1 MRKVFRTSGNN
12 ATIQSFGF
20 VVLCCLV
27 GLIHSATIVNETHN
41 VVPSTSSNL
50 SIEEQLLPETTT
62 TLDLESVADSTSP
75 SSELQNVNQTDSSI
89 SSSSTIGSTF
99 SSQSSIETTTATT
112 TTTTSVPLTSVSTLG
127 TNSNSTNS
135 SSSTIS
141 LGPIQYDPSQIIV
154 LGSKI
159 QSLAKNASKLV
170 LKYVQKPPSQTDDTK
185 FKSKQQKQ
193 TELNFTK
200 FIPKYF
206 SKAVGINETS
216 EIKIEKFKDFMPDHV
231 CCCNWF
237 QFEFFF
243 FFIVM
248 IYVFCRYERMVA

>member
-27 GLIHSATIVNETHN
+27 GLIHSAAIVNETHN

-99 SSQSSIETTTATT
+99 SSQSSIETTTTATT
-112 TTTTSVPLTSVSTLG
+112 TTTTSVPSTSVSTLE
-127 TNSNSTNS
+127 TNSTNS

-231 CCCNWF
+231 CCCNLF
-237 QFEFFF
+237 QLEFFF
-243 FFIVM
+243 SL
-248 IYVFCRYERMVA
+248 